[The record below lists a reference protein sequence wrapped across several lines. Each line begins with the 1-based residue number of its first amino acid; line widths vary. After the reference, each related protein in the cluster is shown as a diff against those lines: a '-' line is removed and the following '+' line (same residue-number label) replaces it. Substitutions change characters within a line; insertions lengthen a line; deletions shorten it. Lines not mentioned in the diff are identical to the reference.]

1 MNCQNKY
8 TFSYQKI
15 TSYVFLVVFKLSKTL
30 SVLLSPSVAN
40 WSYSF
45 YSTVLH
51 DTQIDSL
58 TTTHGFKQIISDPTH
73 ILPQAS
79 SCIDLITDQPNYVID
94 CGTHPSLHPSC
105 HHQIT
110 FCKLNLKVEYS
121 PPPYECPVWNF
132 KKSNN
137 DFIKKAIEL
146 VN

>member
-121 PPPYECPVWNF
+121 PPPMSVLFGISKNQTMILL
-132 KKSNN
+132 KKLLNQ
-137 DFIKKAIEL
+137 
-146 VN
+146 